1 MAMEN
6 GQSLTVALIAEIE
19 AWIKENNINV
29 ANKERT
35 NRILSSPLTHE
46 DVPILYGEIGS
57 DLAKRIKSIL
67 RTK

>member
-1 MAMEN
+1 MEN

>member
-6 GQSLTVALIAEIE
+6 GQTLIDALINEIE
-19 AWIKENNINV
+19 EWIEENNINV

-35 NRILSSPLTHE
+35 NRILSSSLSHE
-46 DVPILYGEIGS
+46 DVPILYGEIGC
-57 DLAKRIKSIL
+57 DLEKRIKSIL

>member
-19 AWIKENNINV
+19 AWIEEHNINV
-29 ANKERT
+29 GNKERVK
-35 NRILSSPLTHE
+35 RILGSPLTHE

-67 RTK
+67 HTK

>member
-6 GQSLTVALIAEIE
+6 GQSLTVALITEIE

-29 ANKERT
+29 ANKDRT